1 MLLVTHTSRGYENT
15 IVIENI
21 HTTTRARLD
30 EEEMVEDLLKFQ
42 GIENNPK
49 MEEQNKKGSSEMM
62 CGFIVGPRQEKI
74 SQSSQR
80 QEKEG
85 ITFGSNLTPPSWDGG
100 KTDNG
105 TNAKLLEWEKNAGR
119 GLKRSW
125 NGKIKWTIGRELDK
139 VVNDVSD
146 LIKYLHKTNSLIKHL
161 QEDMKVN
168 VELRDHYDKVIVTQ
182 QEKFRFDV
190 RKYQGKILE
199 GYHKLI
205 LLCESTGDV
214 TRRISKKSH
223 LTNEEVDEVI
233 ANCILVKGFDHVE
246 KAGHVPGYFYQTC
259 PAGKILVD
267 YSESLKLIYS
277 EIEKA
282 QKQEKQPTKDEQENL
297 RNCRQS
303 ELNVKPLPES
313 QMVGRLPE
321 NSLLPEKIHQNSV
334 NIHKTN
340 VLTTNSSSNQGQF
353 TNLLSSVSSS
363 SDVNNRNSTSSW
375 SKGPQPPLP
384 SATDNYRTQLS
395 AGKISQT
402 SHFIR
407 PGVNNPPVGHQQPKY
422 CEVPASL
429 HVTSQPSTNQGQH
442 PVWTL
447 QLEIQHPQMSPQSGI
462 LFAGPQNSLPPRV
475 TNAVLHQSDQPK
487 YSCER
492 APPNYPPRQPT
503 TRLTTEMPTYPG
515 QQVPQQ
521 TIREPNETVY
531 CHLGHPTFTNQN
543 QNQPNWERPQFQ
555 QQAYARRY
563 QSVTPYRDVAPPPD
577 RSTFFRHPSN
587 IPGPQVSATNDLC
600 NSTSQKYHGQ
610 IPVYRPVDPP
620 ASYQYPPL
628 EGPANLPRT
637 PASLHPI
644 HPQEQVGEGAQ
655 PHHSSTELNLLPLPL
670 TPASN
675 ISILRQ
681 QLVQSPSHSAVGL
694 PSEIPHDPTTP
705 QKLTLKDQKLQ
716 AGDSLKKPEEI
727 PEYFVNVIKQ
737 EKEIEDDIEIIEDDE
752 WETQKPMVR
761 VRMCA
766 QPECTNVGIRI
777 CKACHSVIYCSDTC
791 QFRHWKHKHREEC
804 AKLKELRDG

>member
-1 MLLVTHTSRGYENT
+1 
-15 IVIENI
+15 
-21 HTTTRARLD
+21 
-30 EEEMVEDLLKFQ
+30 MVEDLLKFQ

-49 MEEQNKKGSSEMM
+49 MEEKNKKGSIEMM
-62 CGFIVGPRQEKI
+62 CGFIVGDIRGPRQEKI

-85 ITFGSNLTPPSWDGG
+85 ITSGSNLTPPSWDGG

-105 TNAKLLEWEKNAGR
+105 THFGAKLLEWEKNAGR

-125 NGKIKWTIGRELDK
+125 NGKIKWTTGRELDK

-190 RKYQGKILE
+190 RKHQGKILE
-199 GYHKLI
+199 GYHRL
-205 LLCESTGDV
+205 LLCENTGDV
-214 TRRISKKSH
+214 TRRISRKTH

-233 ANCILVKGFDHVE
+233 ASCILVKGFDHIE
-246 KAGHVPGYFYQTC
+246 KTGHVPGYFYQTC
-259 PAGKILVD
+259 QAGKILVD

-277 EIEKA
+277 EIEKT
-282 QKQEKQPTKDEQENL
+282 QKQEKEPTTKDVQENL
-297 RNCRQS
+297 RNCPQS
-303 ELNVKPLPES
+303 ELNLKPLPES
-313 QMVGRLPE
+313 QMVGGLPD

-375 SKGPQPPLP
+375 SKGPQQPLP
-384 SATDNYRTQLS
+384 SATDNYCTRLS
-395 AGKISQT
+395 AGRISQT
-402 SHFIR
+402 PPFIR
-407 PGVNNPPVGHQQPKY
+407 PGVNNPLVGHQQPKY

-442 PVWTL
+442 PMWTL
-447 QLEIQHPQMSPQSGI
+447 QLEIQHPQMSPQRGL
-462 LFAGPQNSLPPRV
+462 LFAGPQNSQPPRV
-475 TNAVLHQSDQPK
+475 TNAVPHQSNQPK
-487 YSCER
+487 YSCDR
-492 APPNYPPRQPT
+492 APPNYLPRQPT
-503 TRLTTEMPTYPG
+503 TFLTTEMPTYPG
-515 QQVPQQ
+515 QQVSRQ

-531 CHLGHPTFTNQN
+531 CHLGHPTFTN
-543 QNQPNWERPQFQ
+543 ERPQFQ

-563 QSVTPYRDVAPPPD
+563 QRGRPYQDVTPPPD
-577 RSTFFRHPSN
+577 TSNFFLHPSN
-587 IPGPQVSATNDLC
+587 VPGPQVSANNDLC
-600 NSTSQKYHGQ
+600 SSTSQKYHGQ
-610 IPVYRPVDPP
+610 IPVYLPVDPT
-620 ASYQYPPL
+620 SYQYPPPG
-628 EGPANLPRT
+628 GPANLPRT
-637 PASLHPI
+637 PASLHPS
-644 HPQEQVGEGAQ
+644 HPQEQVGEGGQ

-670 TPASN
+670 KPASN
-675 ISILRQ
+675 ISLLREP
-681 QLVQSPSHSAVGL
+681 LVESPSLSAVDL

-705 QKLTLKDQKLQ
+705 QKLTLKDRKLQ
-716 AGDSLKKPEEI
+716 AGDSLKKPEET
-727 PEYFVNVIKQ
+727 PEHFVNVIKQ
-737 EKEIEDDIEIIEDDE
+737 EKEIVQIEDDVEIIEE
-752 WETQKPMVR
+752 VKWETQQSMVR

-766 QPECTNVGIRI
+766 QPECTNVGVRI

-791 QFRHWKHKHREEC
+791 QFRHWKHKHRQEC